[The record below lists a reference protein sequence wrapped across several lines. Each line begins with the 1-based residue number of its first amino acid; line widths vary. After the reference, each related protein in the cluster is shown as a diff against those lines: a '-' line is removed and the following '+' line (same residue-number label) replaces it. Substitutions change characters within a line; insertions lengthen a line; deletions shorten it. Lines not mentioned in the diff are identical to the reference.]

1 VQCSIISDVGGAMDF
16 INDLFGNINFEAI
29 VQLTMVAAIMISGPV
44 VIFLL
49 AARGGDL

>member
-1 VQCSIISDVGGAMDF
+1 MDF
-16 INDLFGNINFEAI
+16 LTDIFNGLSSINFEAI
-29 VQLTMVAAIMISGPV
+29 LQLVLVAAIMISGPV

>member
-1 VQCSIISDVGGAMDF
+1 MDF
-16 INDLFGNINFEAI
+16 LTDVFNGLTSFNYEAI
-29 VQLTMVAAIMISGPV
+29 VQLVLVAAIMISGPV

>member
-1 VQCSIISDVGGAMDF
+1 MEFLDGLTTFLGG
-16 INDLFGNINFEAI
+16 INFKLI
-29 VQLTMVAAIMISGPV
+29 FQLICLAMVIISGPV

>member
-1 VQCSIISDVGGAMDF
+1 MEFLDGVTTFLVG
-16 INDLFGNINFEAI
+16 INFKLI
-29 VQLTMVAAIMISGPV
+29 FQLTCLALVLISGPV

>member
-1 VQCSIISDVGGAMDF
+1 MDF
-16 INDLFGNINFEAI
+16 LTNLVNNLNFEAI
-29 VQLTMVAAIMISGPV
+29 LQLTCLALVVISGPV